1 MTSYRNLL
9 RLRDIDESLR
19 IVTGHLDR
27 GPLEDPLVF
36 DAVRIRLIEIGEA
49 VKDLTPDITEPRP
62 DIPWRSIARTRDHL
76 VHRYFETSTEIARSV
91 VTQGL
96 PPLREAVTCSPDT
109 ARRSAGTTPAR
120 TTPPREAYRVV
131 ADPSCGVIPLNS
143 PRAGRQQG

>member
-27 GPLEDPLVF
+27 GPLEDLLVF
-36 DAVRIRLIEIGEA
+36 DAVRIRLIEIGEP
-49 VKDLTPDITEPRP
+49 VKDLTPDVTESRP
-62 DIPWRSIARTRDHL
+62 DIPWRSIARTRDQL

-96 PPLREAVTCSPDT
+96 PPLREAVTDLLARHSPPISRDDT
-109 ARRSAGTTPAR
+109 REDDPA
-120 TTPPREAYRVV
+120 PG
-131 ADPSCGVIPLNS
+131 GV
-143 PRAGRQQG
+143 